1 MQPDIEEY
9 RQYVDRFDISEEKKI
24 ELIHAVWLM
33 MQSFVDT
40 AFGYHPVQL
49 SLKQDLQTIPG
60 AIESENSQLY
70 KSFAESAKGE

>member
-9 RQYVDRFDISEEKKI
+9 RQYVDRFDLSEEQKI
-24 ELIHAVWLM
+24 ELIRTIWLM

-49 SLKQDLQTIPG
+49 CLKQDLQAIPSE
-60 AIESENSQLY
+60 IESHNNQLS
-70 KSFAESAKGE
+70 KSFSASAEGE